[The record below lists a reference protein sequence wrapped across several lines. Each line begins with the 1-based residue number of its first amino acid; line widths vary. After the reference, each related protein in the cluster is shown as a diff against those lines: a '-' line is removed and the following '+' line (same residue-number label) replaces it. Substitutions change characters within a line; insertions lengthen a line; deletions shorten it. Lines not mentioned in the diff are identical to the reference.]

1 MKNIIATLAVAA
13 VLTSPS
19 MLSGQEPVTGSLKGL
34 HDITKQNVIATAEM
48 VSEDLYGY
56 QPTEE
61 VRTMGGVLAH
71 IANAQYMFC
80 SAAAGESNPNSDNLE
95 ETLSAKAETVSALKA
110 AFEYCDQTYAHMTD
124 AAGAQMQDFFGQK
137 MAGSA
142 ILAFNS
148 AHNYEHYGNLVTYM
162 RLNGIT
168 PPSSMPQQSP

>member
-1 MKNIIATLAVAA
+1 MKSTTTTLALAA
-13 VLTSPS
+13 LLTFPSVLI
-19 MLSGQEPVTGSLKGL
+19 GQDAVTGSLKGL

-56 QPTEE
+56 QPTED
-61 VRTMGGVLAH
+61 VRSLGAVLAH
-71 IANAQYMFC
+71 IAGAQYLFC
-80 SAAAGESNPNSDNLE
+80 SAAAGEESPMADNLE
-95 ETLSAKAETVSALKA
+95 ETLTAKAETVSALKA
-110 AFEYCDQTYAHMTD
+110 AFDYCDQTYENMTD
-124 AAGAQMQDFFGQK
+124 AKGAEMLDFFGQK

-168 PPSSMPQQSP
+168 PPSSMPQGTP